1 MTQTAKSPGNVH
13 IANIDFPTFYEEVFP
28 SPKGAKDFYSE
39 VDGLPPEHNTAKI
52 ILHQTARMVWLAD
65 KIDAVARGRPAF
77 QILFYLIA
85 AELVSKLVFQFKGR
99 GKVGHYVLK
108 FFTELCGNET
118 KIRLGNSFKRM
129 PYGDV
134 PADEAVR
141 LLYHVRCDVAHEGM
155 YYCFNLPLDK
165 TEGPVLVNIDGKS
178 FTTDLLAGEIR
189 RMVLEGA
196 VLASRK
202 LLKAATIR
210 RP

>member
-13 IANIDFPTFYEEVFP
+13 IANINFPAFYEEVFP
-28 SPKGAKDFYSE
+28 NPKAARDFYSE

-65 KIDAVARGRPAF
+65 KIDTVARGRPAF

-85 AELVSKLVFQFKGR
+85 AELVAKLVFQFKGR

-108 FFTELCGNET
+108 FFTDICGNET
-118 KIRLGNSFKRM
+118 KVRLGNSFKRT

-134 PADEAVR
+134 SAEEAVQ

-155 YYCFNLPLDK
+155 YYCFSLPLN
-165 TEGPVLVNIDGKS
+165 ERECPVLVNMDGES
-178 FTTDLLAGEIR
+178 FTTDLLIGEIR

-196 VLASRK
+196 VLASGK
-202 LLKAATIR
+202 LLKTASGR
-210 RP
+210 S